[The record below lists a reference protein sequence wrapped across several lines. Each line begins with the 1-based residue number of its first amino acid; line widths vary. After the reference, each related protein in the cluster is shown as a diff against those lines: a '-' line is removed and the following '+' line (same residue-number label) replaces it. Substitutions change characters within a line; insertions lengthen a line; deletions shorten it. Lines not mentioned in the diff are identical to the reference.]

1 MRRMR
6 LLAFIVFGFAATG
19 MCAENVLPEL
29 TGDWVN
35 GGPYAKAGLRGK
47 AVLFFLMER
56 G

>member
-6 LLAFIVFGFAATG
+6 LLVFTVLGFAAAG
-19 MCAENVLPEL
+19 VCAENVLPEL

-35 GGPYAKAGLRGK
+35 GGPYTKAGLRGK